1 MKHLSLSE
9 KLFALRANAASLYAV
24 SIANDLPGQEIQEVL
39 APIQKKLTDV
49 ITAASHL
56 EVGDCV
62 VAIKR
67 LENLNKCYQEDIKFL
82 MQKVIDNNHHSDR
95 IKNAL
100 LDRMS
105 KEGVIELHK
114 DGYTAVMITVD
125 GKDDIKVS

>member
-1 MKHLSLSE
+1 
-9 KLFALRANAASLYAV
+9 
-24 SIANDLPGQEIQEVL
+24 
-39 APIQKKLTDV
+39 
-49 ITAASHL
+49 
-56 EVGDCV
+56 
-62 VAIKR
+62 
-67 LENLNKCYQEDIKFL
+67 

-100 LDRMS
+100 LDRMR